1 MYFGLSALLGNK
13 ILTVCL
19 DEFEFRFNNEENSF
33 LFRDT
38 LLRLLNLSIWNALLT
53 TMGVVKL
60 WSASLPHREPVKI
73 RWKTAYTNKPNLSAI
88 IMMVSLVAPPTID
101 SGTGPRKP

>member
-38 LLRLLNLSIWNALLT
+38 LLRLLNS
-53 TMGVVKL
+53 
-60 WSASLPHREPVKI
+60 
-73 RWKTAYTNKPNLSAI
+73 TNLQYKHLIADEDEAAMPD
-88 IMMVSLVAPPTID
+88 VETVPF
-101 SGTGPRKP
+101 